1 MNSPDKKTT
10 NKNVL
15 LPLGAGCALV
25 LCLALLV
32 GGAAVAFGVIK
43 GLPGGLKLV
52 REGDETATP
61 VVAVTPAALVPSV
74 EANPPATDTSTPA
87 IQDTATISRPTATAN
102 PTATPTEET
111 PPEPEISRLVFAPQT
126 TKDSAPVDPAKT
138 FAEGIE
144 EIHAVFDY
152 ANIFPGDMWERVWYL
167 DGEEV
172 LRVVDPWEG
181 EDTGVFDYSLDGEG
195 EPLPPGEWVLEI
207 YVADNLLASESFTI
221 TPAAITAKS
230 TPTVTPAPK
239 VTATVSASVT
249 ATVAVSP
256 TVAPVASGGVYQLL
270 YTKWDGGFHNI
281 YTADTNGRNEK
292 FILSRGSGP
301 SWSKG
306 GRRIYFF
313 GEEGINQ
320 QFRETRLAC
329 EFNGISNGI
338 VSLDLGAVPG
348 DICAVKAD
356 AWPCDRK
363 GPDGS
368 GPVRDV
374 CSANGIT
381 IQQNGDW
388 KQGTAR
394 WTSVAPTDDWVAFDA
409 RIGSDYRIYFRDIR
423 SYQSIPFELMGEQA
437 SWSPDGQKLVYRS
450 GRDNKTGIWIS
461 NRDDSGHTPI
471 TAGGS
476 DSFPAWSP
484 DGRTIAFSRDEG
496 GNVDIYAVN
505 VDGTNL
511 RRLTNAPGPDTL
523 ALFTPGGDIIFRSAR
538 SGSWGIW
545 KMNATGGNQT
555 QIIASAGVGPDW
567 AMSKMDV
574 R

>member
-1 MNSPDKKTT
+1 MNNSPDQKTA
-10 NKNVL
+10 NKNIL
-15 LPLGAGCALV
+15 LPLGVGCALV
-25 LCLALLV
+25 LCLALLA
-32 GGAAVAFGVIK
+32 GGVAVAFGLVN
-43 GLPGGLKLV
+43 GLPGGLKLI
-52 REGDETATP
+52 REGDETATA
-61 VVAVTPAALVPSV
+61 VVANTPVPLAPSTEATSLATNTATPVTPA
-74 EANPPATDTSTPA
+74 
-87 IQDTATISRPTATAN
+87 TATPK
-102 PTATPTEET
+102 PTATPTEEL

-126 TKDSAPVDPAKT
+126 TEDNTALDPAKT
-138 FAEGIE
+138 FAEGIME
-144 EIHAVFDY
+144 VHAVFDY
-152 ANIFPGDMWERVWYL
+152 ANISPGDMWERVWYL
-167 DGEEV
+167 DGDEV
-172 LRVVDPWEG
+172 LRVVDPWEA
-181 EDTGVFDYSLDGEG
+181 EDSGVFDYSLDGEG

-207 YVADNLLASESFTI
+207 YVADNLLATDSFTI
-221 TPAAITAKS
+221 TPAKVAAGS
-230 TPTVTPAPK
+230 TPASKPTPKATAVTTAAVSATATLSAGPTPAP
-239 VTATVSASVT
+239 VT
-249 ATVAVSP
+249 
-256 TVAPVASGGVYQLL
+256 SGGVYQLI
-270 YTKWDGGFHNI
+270 YSKWDGGFHNI

-306 GRRIYFF
+306 GSRIYFF

-320 QFRETRLAC
+320 QFREARLAC

-356 AWPCDRK
+356 AWPCDRR
-363 GPDGS
+363 GPDGG
-368 GPVRDV
+368 GPVRDL

-381 IQQNGDW
+381 IQQNSDW

-394 WTSVAPTDDWVAFDA
+394 WAMVAPTDDWVAFDA

-423 SYQSIPFELMGEQA
+423 SYQNIPFELMGEQA
-437 SWSPDGQKLVYRS
+437 GWSPDGQKLVYRS

-461 NRDDSGHTPI
+461 NRNDSGHTPL

-511 RRLTNAPGPDTL
+511 RRLTSAPGPDTL
-523 ALFTPGGDIIFRSAR
+523 ALFTPGNDIIFRSAR

-545 KMNATGGNQT
+545 KMDAAGGNQT
-555 QIIASAGVGPDW
+555 QIIANAGVGPDW
-567 AMSKMDV
+567 TMSKMDV